1 MAPSVDMLKKA
12 FEETQQ
18 VIDRVT
24 PGHMAQATPCSKW
37 DVRGLL
43 NHTVSAV
50 QMFATCAS
58 GGKPPS
64 FDFHAPP
71 DIIGDDP
78 AGAFRQAAASALA
91 AWSAEGALDG
101 TVTLPPGEM
110 PATVAIGIN
119 LFDTYVHAWDI
130 AQATDQAIISIIG
143 TPLANAGPDVEIC
156 SGQSVNLNATGGV
169 SYAWLPQAGL
179 SNAFIANPVASPIVT
194 TVYTVTVTNAGG
206 CSDEDEITVTVNPL
220 PIVDAG
226 PDKTVCISQSTVLDG
241 SASGSSPFTSRR
253 GCAWGRS
260 ASGGSSRWRGSGSR
274 SPCVGRS
281 SPCGA
286 LFCCTGP
293 V

>member
-71 DIIGDDP
+71 DVIGDDP

-130 AQATDQAIISIIG
+130 AQATDQAI
-143 TPLANAGPDVEIC
+143 TLAPELAAAALEVGRGILQPHFRQPDGP
-156 SGQSVNLNATGGV
+156 
-169 SYAWLPQAGL
+169 
-179 SNAFIANPVASPIVT
+179 F
-194 TVYTVTVTNAGG
+194 
-206 CSDEDEITVTVNPL
+206 
-220 PIVDAG
+220 G
-226 PDKTVCISQSTVLDG
+226 PEVMVPD
-241 SASGSSPFTSRR
+241 SASTGDKLLAF
-253 GCAWGRS
+253 AGRQ
-260 ASGGSSRWRGSGSR
+260 
-274 SPCVGRS
+274 P
-281 SPCGA
+281 
-286 LFCCTGP
+286 
-293 V
+293 